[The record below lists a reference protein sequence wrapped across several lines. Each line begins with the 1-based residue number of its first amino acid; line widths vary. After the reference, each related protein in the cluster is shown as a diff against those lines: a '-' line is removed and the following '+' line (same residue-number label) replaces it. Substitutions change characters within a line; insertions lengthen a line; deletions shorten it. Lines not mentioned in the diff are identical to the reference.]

1 MLLGFGEFDWTSE
14 FLWELFDR
22 KLKKKVKIEEGIVR
36 SVVTDS
42 SIERRRCNC
51 VAGLDC
57 IVNIIRALRMG
68 SCLSAESRSPLPG
81 SPSASLG
88 VRKRKN
94 SKKRFGSS
102 RSSSFEYRKDDHLSK
117 IPGRLF
123 YNGATELA
131 SLFTQQ
137 GKKGTNQDAM
147 IVWEVSFLCSITL
160 LCYFCYELLPPFW
173 NTATIID
180 GIHHSKFILY
190 FAANA

>member
-1 MLLGFGEFDWTSE
+1 M
-14 FLWELFDR
+14 
-22 KLKKKVKIEEGIVR
+22 KLKVKTEEGIVR

-42 SIERRRCNC
+42 SIEYRGCNC

-81 SPSASLG
+81 SPSLG

-94 SKKRFGSS
+94 SKKRFSSS

-147 IVWEVSFLCSITL
+147 IVWEVSFLFSITL
-160 LCYFCYELLPPFW
+160 LCYFCYKLLPPFQ
-173 NTATIID
+173 NTAIRP
-180 GIHHSKFILY
+180 ILY
-190 FAANA
+190 IAANV